1 MNRPIILFRFHGE
14 FELCRERIELLAAL
28 NRGVPIC
35 GVYGGPAEHFPA
47 ARAAVGDVILDL
59 QPAEPHEPMWHWL
72 HMDLDVK
79 HWYRAFGHS
88 IDFDVLF
95 DYEWD
100 ILTTDALKSIYPL
113 IDQNTIALCSL
124 TRLTPDVERSWHW
137 TSYGEH
143 VPKYERFL
151 EYMHREFEMQSL
163 EYVSHGPGTVL
174 PRRFLEQFAELEDVE
189 MTISEIKYPAYAQ
202 VLGYTLVDNNLRVG
216 AVTDDREDDC
226 FNSQPDRPI
235 AYQRIVSEIMKPNGR
250 RAFHPVK
257 YSFPKRRYRRLQ
269 CQRAARRAGLLA
281 QDWLARSA
289 RVTG

>member
-1 MNRPIILFRFHGE
+1 MKRPILLFRFHGE
-14 FELCRERIELLAAL
+14 FDLCRERLELLASL
-28 NRGVPIC
+28 NRDVPIY

-47 ARAAVGDVILDL
+47 ARAAVGDLILDL

-100 ILTTDALKSIYPL
+100 ILTTDALKSIYPP

-124 TRLTPDVERSWHW
+124 TKLTPEIERSWHW
-137 TSYGEH
+137 TSYPEH

-151 EYMHREFEMQSL
+151 EYMRSEFGLRSL

-174 PRRFLEQFAELEDVE
+174 PRRFLDQFAELEDVE

-202 VLGYTLVDNNLRVG
+202 VLGYRLVDNNLRIG
-216 AVTDDREDDC
+216 DVTDDREDEF

-235 AYQRIVSEIMKPNGR
+235 AHQRIVSEVMKPGGR

-257 YSFPKRRYRRLQ
+257 DSFPKGHLHELERRRRL
-269 CQRAARRAGLLA
+269 RLFTR
-281 QDWLARSA
+281 
-289 RVTG
+289 